1 MFLPK
6 KNSGMWMPSG
16 KIFGSASICAF
27 GSYGTHLRSQSKQ
40 L

>member
-1 MFLPK
+1 MLVPK
-6 KNSGMWMPSG
+6 KNSGMWMPWG
-16 KIFGSASICAF
+16 KIFGSASISPF